1 MITATNLSEDPNY
14 RRYLFIQEVD
24 EQTITR
30 AKEIFRYYVA
40 KGVITDCYFQS
51 NIWNMN
57 NEMER
62 TTCRFN
68 FSDAKY
74 LEKAQRWTGCDA
86 ATFRLCAKTYCSLK
100 LGSLAMMTI
109 HLISLAITHVAEST
123 QDEIKINLNITGYV
137 AEMLEMLPGTY
148 LEREGVIELLQKQA
162 RLYARR
168 EKGQRILTDFRSYF
182 RFGEEINRSWEGME
196 TKRKLAFFPVYLWW
210 NLTVIIPLRVT
221 EFLMMPRDCLG
232 WDEGNPT
239 VIIRRTRLKGKGRG
253 VTYKIESDYEK
264 ETYPITAGLAEAVKW
279 YLQET
284 DAMIPSPI
292 DALFRRQPHM
302 QYFSISD
309 GKYPL
314 AKTPYSYLDLDK
326 TLTAYY
332 SEELEGKGIE
342 RIGLGDT
349 RHIAMMNL
357 IISGGSPTMCMELAG
372 HEDINISSHYYSN
385 MSNLVECATY
395 ELYRK
400 KEKTDTVNIFHSGE
414 YSLEPISNFVR
425 IDGGWCRSPLV
436 KRKEAG
442 DCIKAL
448 GDNGEIGFCRNC
460 RFFRPDAQG
469 VTSEFFSVEK
479 GKRQVDKDCWFLMY
493 TIEAFRRGIGC
504 QEEIGKALMRLR
516 RSCAHYQGCIL
527 WRVRKGE

>member
-1 MITATNLSEDPNY
+1 
-14 RRYLFIQEVD
+14 
-24 EQTITR
+24 
-30 AKEIFRYYVA
+30 
-40 KGVITDCYFQS
+40 
-51 NIWNMN
+51 MN

-221 EFLMMPRDCLG
+221 EFLMTPRDCLG

-239 VIIRRTRLKGKGRG
+239 LIIRRTRLKGKGRG

-400 KEKTDTVNIFHSGE
+400 KEKTDTVTA
-414 YSLEPISNFVR
+414 
-425 IDGGWCRSPLV
+425 
-436 KRKEAG
+436 K
-442 DCIKAL
+442 
-448 GDNGEIGFCRNC
+448 
-460 RFFRPDAQG
+460 
-469 VTSEFFSVEK
+469 
-479 GKRQVDKDCWFLMY
+479 
-493 TIEAFRRGIGC
+493 
-504 QEEIGKALMRLR
+504 
-516 RSCAHYQGCIL
+516 
-527 WRVRKGE
+527 